1 MEMRIPDELLPVVEW
16 WERDGKQTL
25 AILAVAAVL
34 VGCWFGV
41 KGWRQARINA
51 AGDALMNAESVEE
64 LEAAVASFGS
74 SKSGPALRLRLAKAY
89 YDARNYESASI
100 AYGEL
105 QGNAPE
111 GFEDLPY
118 LGAAECLEALERYD
132 EALKAFDAFVEERPA
147 SPFVFEARLGAVRV
161 LAQSGDRE
169 GAQKRIAAMKD
180 EFKDDTTATERLDA
194 AEDLVKRWQKRSLFD
209 AADAVAETLQ
219 QLDAPEAPEA
229 PVVEPAPEA
238 PVAEPAVEAVPE
250 APVAEPAPEAP
261 VAEPVAEAAPE
272 VAAEPPA
279 PQPEA
284 PAAEPEA

>member
-34 VGCWFGV
+34 AGCWFGV
-41 KGWRQARINA
+41 KSWRQSRIDA
-51 AGDALMNAESVEE
+51 AGDAFLNAESVEE

-74 SKSGPALRLRLAKAY
+74 SKAGPALRMRLAKAY
-89 YDARNYESASI
+89 YDARNYESALF

-105 QGNAPE
+105 QNNAPK

-132 EALKAFDAFVEERPA
+132 EALKAFDSFVTERPA
-147 SPFVFEARLGAVRV
+147 SPFVFEARLGYVRV

-169 GAQKRIAAMKD
+169 GAQNRIAAMKE
-180 EFKDDTTATERLDA
+180 EFKDDSAATERLEA

-209 AADAVAETLQ
+209 AADAVAETLE
-219 QLDAPEAPEA
+219 QLDEPEPEA
-229 PVVEPAPEA
+229 PVVESAAEVASEAPEA
-238 PVAEPAVEAVPE
+238 PA
-250 APVAEPAPEAP
+250 
-261 VAEPVAEAAPE
+261 AEPVAEAAPE
-272 VAAEPPA
+272 VPAAEPPA

-284 PAAEPEA
+284 PVAEPEA